1 MAMFDPDFNN
11 ISDQNLNYL
20 RQLQQI
26 RQRLNRLLLL
36 CALLLSATLVVD
48 IAIKTNMKYIII
60 IEAVLS
66 VIVVIYVLREVKKCR
81 LTEMAVMTAHA
92 NKIELKEL
100 LNYDPSKYKDD
111 ITEVHIRWQRDILE
125 YAMCAMITLESIFT
139 IVAFGFLM

>member
-1 MAMFDPDFNN
+1 MFDPDFNN